1 MSNFLVEN
9 NINFADKIACQKKK
23 TLPKYIDLDEL
34 KSAAYM
40 GLVKAARRYDAD
52 FGATFTTFAYYR
64 ISGEI
69 EDYLRKFHHRV
80 FLSLQQEEGCLD
92 LPQPKK
98 VNTFGFFEKFE
109 KTLPKKMSIVLK
121 SYFYEDKSLKEIGA
135 ELGITESRVSQ
146 ILTQSKT
153 IIKDNFSGED
163 LWEELLV
170 A

>member
-98 VNTFGFFEKFE
+98 QSKKAGIFNGSAAFLLSVFEVVSVV
-109 KTLPKKMSIVLK
+109 M
-121 SYFYEDKSLKEIGA
+121 KSLTA
-135 ELGITESRVSQ
+135 
-146 ILTQSKT
+146 
-153 IIKDNFSGED
+153 N
-163 LWEELLV
+163 
-170 A
+170 